1 MLWTQE
7 AQPQQI
13 LTAVMTH
20 IAVDKS
26 VLETTL
32 HQDGLALSHIRFVYH
47 NINVKKKFSGFSKRD
62 H

>member
-1 MLWTQE
+1 
-7 AQPQQI
+7 
-13 LTAVMTH
+13 MTH

-47 NINVKKKFSGFSKRD
+47 NINVKKKIFRFFKA
-62 H
+62 